1 MIMNLNSPPNGLGG
15 QQRPQQFNMTQAH
28 TLAPYFAAHFGPH
41 NLSAMAAAASA
52 ANFSTP
58 VMTSP
63 VNNSGHGL
71 NMSSGHLS
79 SSGSSTSGNS
89 SSGNS
94 SLASTSSS
102 SISPP
107 EADMSK
113 AEKMTRSHQYK
124 KIMKPLLE
132 RKRRA
137 RINKCLD
144 ELKDIMTAALQA
156 QGENVSKLEKADIL
170 ELTVRHLHK
179 MQQARRLMSTSRN
192 PLEEIHR
199 FQAGYSSCA
208 QEAASFL
215 LSTPGVDITVGQRML
230 AHLSTNMANPIASA
244 LQSSRGTSTPI
255 HQPIPP
261 AMALNSSTT
270 PPSMQKSFED
280 QKHST
285 PLRRS
290 SSPNLQSPTKRLFH
304 SPPLTA
310 SAKSPQPPRPSS
322 TPANNYSV
330 TVSMITETE
339 TTSEDEEDAD
349 GPKIIKPS
357 PIRLNPGFDPV
368 WRPF

>member
-1 MIMNLNSPPNGLGG
+1 M
-15 QQRPQQFNMTQAH
+15 
-28 TLAPYFAAHFGPH
+28 
-41 NLSAMAAAASA
+41 ASA
-52 ANFSTP
+52 
-58 VMTSP
+58 
-63 VNNSGHGL
+63 
-71 NMSSGHLS
+71 
-79 SSGSSTSGNS
+79 
-89 SSGNS
+89 
-94 SLASTSSS
+94 S

-107 EADMSK
+107 DVDVSK

-230 AHLSTNMANPIASA
+230 AHLSSNISNPIASA
-244 LQSSRGTSTPI
+244 LQNTNSTRSPPAV
-255 HQPIPP
+255 HQAIPP
-261 AMALNSSTT
+261 AMPAT
-270 PPSMQKSFED
+270 
-280 QKHST
+280 
-285 PLRRS
+285 
-290 SSPNLQSPTKRLFH
+290 SP
-304 SPPLTA
+304 
-310 SAKSPQPPRPSS
+310 
-322 TPANNYSV
+322 
-330 TVSMITETE
+330 
-339 TTSEDEEDAD
+339 
-349 GPKIIKPS
+349 
-357 PIRLNPGFDPV
+357 
-368 WRPF
+368 